1 MNTMTPVLG
10 LLQQPTTARHRT
22 RGHAAI
28 ARVAKVQTLFLL
40 MLAAAGVPGCSRAQP
55 ARPATRSVYLEDF
68 TWTDLRDLV
77 RSGSRTIIIPVGG
90 VEQSGPNIAL
100 GKHDVRVRVM
110 SGLIARTLGNALVA
124 PTLSYVPEGAL
135 TPPEGHMR
143 FPGTITVPASTFR
156 DLLSSAAMSLR
167 LAGFT
172 DIILIGDHGG
182 YQQELKRVADDLNRR
197 WANTPVRA
205 YYAAAYYDAAQTS
218 YVAELRRRGYSAGE
232 IGIHAG
238 LADTSLA
245 LAVSP
250 GMVRVERL
258 SGAGAASPVNGVN
271 GDPRR
276 SSRELGTVG
285 VGIIVRA
292 TVAAIRVAKA
302 GR

>member
-1 MNTMTPVLG
+1 M
-10 LLQQPTTARHRT
+10 
-22 RGHAAI
+22 
-28 ARVAKVQTLFLL
+28 AKVRTPLLL
-40 MLAAAGVPGCSRAQP
+40 MLAAAGVPGCAPGQP
-55 ARPATRSVYLEDF
+55 AQLGQPASQSVYLEDF
-68 TWTDLRDLV
+68 TWTEVRNLV

-100 GKHDVRVRVM
+100 GKHDFRVRLL
-110 SGLIARTLGNALVA
+110 SGLIARNLGNTLVA
-124 PTLSYVPEGAL
+124 PTLSYVPEGAPS
-135 TPPEGHMR
+135 PPEGHMR
-143 FPGTITVPASTFR
+143 FPGTITVPASAFR
-156 DLLSSAAMSLR
+156 ELLSSAAMSLR

-182 YQQELKRVADDLNRR
+182 YQQELKQVADDLNRK

-205 YYAAAYYDAAQTS
+205 LYAAAYYDATQTS

-232 IGIHAG
+232 IGTHAG
-238 LADTSLA
+238 LADTSLS

-250 GMVRVERL
+250 AMVRVERL
-258 SGAGAASPVNGVN
+258 SEAGAASPVNGVR

-285 VGIIVRA
+285 VGIIVRT
-292 TVAAIRVAKA
+292 TVAAIRSAEA